1 MKEKEENEKEIYNLF
16 YEQRNEEICSST
28 FMDSNK
34 ERNIIRKEKVYLGK
48 KVLRKDNVRS
58 KILNHFMNFII
69 LFLNEYTHKIY
80 SCQKVY
86 FTKIDY
92 SERKKVNVESIKK
105 LMDLTIEQLC
115 QLKTSKK
122 YSIYDEKNNHEC
134 LEIIRKD
141 LKEEFINM
149 KISDFYQNY
158 YLCEDEEYLKNKF
171 GISLNTKNFKYLL
184 EEFNE
189 NYYEKKLHEET
200 GKNLITQFINKKSNK
215 KKKNNKKN
223 KNNI

>member
-1 MKEKEENEKEIYNLF
+1 MKEKEDNEKEIYNLF

-34 ERNIIRKEKVYLGK
+34 ERNIIGKE
-48 KVLRKDNVRS
+48 
-58 KILNHFMNFII
+58 
-69 LFLNEYTHKIY
+69 
-80 SCQKVY
+80 KVY

-115 QLKTSKK
+115 QLKTSSK
-122 YSIYDEKNNHEC
+122 YSIFDEKNNHEC

-158 YLCEDEEYLKNKF
+158 YLCEDEEYLKKEF
-171 GISLNTKNFKYLL
+171 GISSKTKNFKCFLDNNSEDYL
-184 EEFNE
+184 
-189 NYYEKKLHEET
+189 
-200 GKNLITQFINKKSNK
+200 K
-215 KKKNNKKN
+215 KKAIYESGINLVKKFI
-223 KNNI
+223 KKQPFKK

>member
-1 MKEKEENEKEIYNLF
+1 MKEKEDNEKEIYNLF
-16 YEQRNEEICSST
+16 YEQRNEEICPST

-34 ERNIIRKEKVYLGK
+34 ETNNIRKEKVYLGK
-48 KVLRKDNVRS
+48 KVLRKDNLRS

-115 QLKTSKK
+115 QLKTSSK
-122 YSIYDEKNNHEC
+122 YSIFDEKNNHEC

-149 KISDFYQNY
+149 KLSDFYQNY
-158 YLCEDEEYLKNKF
+158 YLCEDEEYLKKEF
-171 GISLNTKNFKYLL
+171 GISSKTQNFKYLL
-184 EEFNE
+184 DNNSED
-189 NYYEKKLHEET
+189 YL
-200 GKNLITQFINKKSNK
+200 K
-215 KKKNNKKN
+215 KKAIYESGINLVKKFI
-223 KNNI
+223 KKQPFKK

>member
-48 KVLRKDNVRS
+48 KVLRKDHVRS

-158 YLCEDEEYLKNKF
+158 YLCEDEEYLKKEF
-171 GISLNTKNFKYLL
+171 GISSKTQNFKYLL
-184 EEFNE
+184 DNNSED
-189 NYYEKKLHEET
+189 YL
-200 GKNLITQFINKKSNK
+200 K
-215 KKKNNKKN
+215 KKAIYESGINLVKKFI
-223 KNNI
+223 KKQPFKK